1 MNLKPVRLAAHLTQ
15 QQLADKCGIS
25 RVTLTR
31 IETGARKPSFNTL
44 CAIATALGC
53 TVDDLLDKQEAS

>member
-31 IETGARKPSFNTL
+31 IEPGARKPSFDTL
-44 CAIATALGC
+44 CSIAAALGC